1 MAIVDLGNVQPDVN
15 EPAVAEP
22 AVAEPAARRRSLRPN
37 WSTSAVPWMVAGAA
51 GLAVVVATIVTVSI
65 HATDSTINQDRGNPV
80 QTCLDSGGA
89 AAGCQSVLNGSQTTT
104 GTSPSAAGS
113 ALSSI
118 SS

>member
-1 MAIVDLGNVQPDVN
+1 MAVVDLGNVQPEVS
-15 EPAVAEP
+15 EPVVAEP
-22 AVAEPAARRRSLRPN
+22 SARRRSLRPK

-51 GLAVVVATIVTVSI
+51 GLAVVLATIVTFSI

-80 QTCLDSGGA
+80 QSCLDSGGA
-89 AAGCQSVLNGSQTTT
+89 AAGCQSVLNGSPSAT
-104 GTSPSAAGS
+104 GTNPSADNDNS

>member
-1 MAIVDLGNVQPDVN
+1 MTIVDLGNSQPDVS
-15 EPAVAEP
+15 EPVA
-22 AVAEPAARRRSLRPN
+22 AESAARRRSLRPN

-51 GLAVVVATIVTVSI
+51 GLAVVVATIVTFYV
-65 HATDSTINQDRGNPV
+65 HATDSTINQYRGNPV

-104 GTSPSAAGS
+104 GTDPSADNS